1 MPVNQYYDKDNF
13 SEKGLILTP
22 SSQSIIVGKSKQQ
35 ETSGHV
41 VRTLTLLHWALSVW
55 HTLSALSRVHI
66 ECSQE
71 DTTVGL
77 VTDSDY
83 NWVM

>member
-13 SEKGLILTP
+13 TEKGLILTP
-22 SSQSIIVGKSKQQ
+22 SSQSIIVGKSRQQ

-41 VRTLTLLHWALSVW
+41 VKTLTLLHWALSVW
-55 HTLSALSRVHI
+55 HTLSTLNRAHT

-71 DTTVGL
+71 GTTEGL

-83 NWVM
+83 NCAM